1 MALVFFLARNFI
13 GNILFGIRGLILPN
27 ATSEIALQS
36 NAYESNISA
45 LETENNELKKLL
57 LNAGVKIPS
66 SGEMID
72 TQTTD
77 TGSATTTA
85 TSTDENTIS
94 IVNGVVHTSAT
105 TSRPIKLQ
113 EGDVVATVL
122 IRPPQSPYD
131 ILTIDSGTD
140 EGVLVGDQVYAWSG
154 FPLGEVI
161 DTEKSRSIV
170 KLFSAPGNKIEVFI
184 GTSTTAVQ
192 AEGRGGGNFFLKLP
206 KVSNIK
212 NGDLV
217 ARRFLP
223 PEVFSS
229 IESVDS
235 NAGEAYTY
243 AYFKLP
249 INLNNLVYVLVKKN
263 NR

>member
-1 MALVFFLARNFI
+1 MIFLFFIARTFI

-27 ATSEIALQS
+27 ANSEIILAQNALES
-36 NAYESNISA
+36 NADA
-45 LETENNELKKLL
+45 LETENTELKKLL
-57 LNAGVKIPS
+57 MNAGVTIS
-66 SGEMID
+66 SHDTIID
-72 TQTTD
+72 D
-77 TGSATTTA
+77 TEVTISTTTSIDDEVVSSLA
-85 TSTDENTIS
+85 TSTDQNTNS
-94 IVNGVVHTSAT
+94 TS
-105 TSRPIKLQ
+105 SRAIKLR
-113 EGDVVATVL
+113 EGDVISTVL

-131 ILTIDSGTD
+131 ILTIDAGIK
-140 EGVLVGDQVYAWSG
+140 EGILVGDQVYAWSG

-161 DTEKSRSIV
+161 ETRAARSVV
-170 KLFSAPGNKIEVFI
+170 KLFSAPGNKIEVYI

-235 NAGEAYTY
+235 NAGEAFTY

-263 NR
+263 SAR